1 MAFEEANDAVVSE
14 RSIFS
19 EIRIIKFFSLFHG
32 IHIWG
37 SNTLGGKNK
46 LITYTHIHIH
56 TQTRVKYGN
65 PCCTCMPRGLIISLS
80 ISHATKIVLG

>member
-19 EIRIIKFFSLFHG
+19 EIRIIKVFSLFHG

-46 LITYTHIHIH
+46 LITYTHTYTHPNESNMV
-56 TQTRVKYGN
+56 T
-65 PCCTCMPRGLIISLS
+65 LAA
-80 ISHATKIVLG
+80 HACPEG